1 MATKWK
7 FAAIWICSLDTRLPR
22 SLRRYS
28 YPSWGSLNLSPH
40 IASMGW
46 SPLGPLGA
54 SFGSIQDDLGQK
66 GIQVPATHR
75 FGCPDLMLFVR
86 GSLSLQ
92 FLEFSFPQQV
102 RQQRQSKA
110 KTPGLQSS
118 CKSTAK
124 QSRLKKHF
132 AAVENRFN
140 QVLDFWLQYSL
151 YTAIQ
156 FLSDHFGWRHTHVG
170 APTTHQNKLA
180 RFQAF

>member
-1 MATKWK
+1 MNKHKQSGNNMKIRSDLDLQLRHKASKV
-7 FAAIWICSLDTRLPR
+7 FEAILLSKLGISKSL
-22 SLRRYS
+22 
-28 YPSWGSLNLSPH
+28 
-40 IASMGW
+40 ASCRFNGLI
-46 SPLGPLGA
+46 SLGA
-54 SFGSIQDDLGQK
+54 IGCILWFGY
-66 GIQVPATHR
+66 
-75 FGCPDLMLFVR
+75 PDLMIFVR